1 MFRPGNPCIIYI
13 AGSKVCIRSD
23 RLLQILVKPNGTPSC

>member
-1 MFRPGNPCIIYI
+1 MFRPGNPCIVQI

-23 RLLQILVKPNGTPSC
+23 RLLQILVQPNAAPPC